1 MKRIAEV
8 VRMLVGLDVHAE
20 TIAVVV
26 AEADGGEVRSL
37 GVIRNRPGSVS
48 KLIRKLGKPEAMKVC
63 YEAGPCGYGLYWQLV
78 GLGVHCDVVAPTL
91 IPVKAGDRVKT
102 DRRDATKLARLY
114 RSGELTAAW
123 VPDKAHEALRDVV
136 RAREAAKKDQL
147 RARHRLS
154 KFLLRKGLRPPEN
167 FKAWSD
173 KYMQWVKALSMSLAA
188 EEAVRRDY
196 VNEVDHAA
204 ARIERLERAIEEAV
218 DAAPKDIQAVIQAL
232 QAFRG
237 LQRLSAATIAAE
249 AGSISRF
256 ARAKQLMGYGGI
268 VSSED
273 SSGERTRR
281 GAITK
286 AGNAHL
292 RRIVVEAAWSYR
304 HKPSLS
310 KGLRER
316 QKDLPPEI
324 CEIAW
329 KAQHRLHKRYM
340 TLLLKGKN
348 KQQVVVAV
356 GRELMGF
363 IWDVG
368 RRVEAAY
375 QKATPET
382 TRAAA

>member
-1 MKRIAEV
+1 MKKIAEV
-8 VRMLVGLDVHAE
+8 VRVFVGLDVHAE
-20 TIAVVV
+20 TIAVAA
-26 AEADGGEVRSL
+26 AEAGGGEVRSL
-37 GVIRNRPGSVS
+37 GVIANRPGSVS
-48 KLIRKLGKPEAMKVC
+48 RLIRKLGNPQAIKAC
-63 YEAGPCGYGLYWQLV
+63 YEAGPCGYDLYWQLV
-78 GLGVHCDVVAPTL
+78 GLGVDCEVVAPTL
-91 IPVKAGDRVKT
+91 IPVKAGERVKT
-102 DRRDATKLARLY
+102 DRRDAAKLARLY
-114 RSGELTAAW
+114 RSGELTPAW

-154 KFLLRKGLRPPEN
+154 KCLLRKGLRPSEN
-167 FKAWSD
+167 LKVWSG
-173 KYMQWVKALSMSLAA
+173 KYMQWVKALTMSLAA
-188 EEAVRRDY
+188 EEAVRLDY

-218 DAAPKDIQAVIQAL
+218 DAAPKEIQAVIQAL

-237 LQRLSAATIAAE
+237 VQRLSAATIAAE

-256 ARAKQLMGYGGI
+256 ARAKQLMAYGGI

-273 SSGERTRR
+273 SSGARTRR

-310 KGLRER
+310 KRLRER
-316 QKDLPPEI
+316 QKGLPPEI

-329 KAQHRLHKRYM
+329 KAQHRLHTRYM
-340 TLLLKGKN
+340 TLMLKGKN

-368 RRVEAAY
+368 RRVEAA
-375 QKATPET
+375 QEKATAAT
-382 TRAAA
+382 TRAAT

>member
-8 VRMLVGLDVHAE
+8 VRIFVGLDVHAE
-20 TIAVVV
+20 TIAVAV

-37 GVIRNRPGSVS
+37 GVIPNRPGSVC
-48 KLIRKLGKPEAMKVC
+48 KLIRKLGNSQAIKVC

-114 RSGELTAAW
+114 RSGELTPAW

-154 KFLLRKGLRPPEN
+154 KFLLRKGLRPQE
-167 FKAWSD
+167 KLTAWSD
-173 KYMQWVKALSMSLAA
+173 KYMQWVKTLTMPLAA
-188 EEAVRRDY
+188 EEAVRLDY

-204 ARIERLERAIEEAV
+204 ARIKRLERAIEEAV

-256 ARAKQLMGYGGI
+256 ARAKQLMGYTGI

-286 AGNAHL
+286 TGNAHL

-310 KGLRER
+310 KRLRER
-316 QKDLPPEI
+316 QKDIPPEI

-368 RRVEAAY
+368 RRVEATQHRANP
-375 QKATPET
+375 ATP
-382 TRAAA
+382 RAAA

>member
-1 MKRIAEV
+1 MRRIAQA
-8 VRMLVGLDVHAE
+8 VRRFLGLDVDAE
-20 TIAVVV
+20 TIAVAV

-37 GVIRNRPGSVS
+37 GIIPSRPASVS
-48 KLIRKLGKPEAMKVC
+48 RLIRKLGDPGAIKAC
-63 YEAGPCGYGLYWQLV
+63 YEAGPCGHGLYWQLV

-91 IPVKAGDRVKT
+91 IPVKVGDRVKT

-114 RSGELTAAW
+114 RSGELTPAW

-154 KFLLRKGLRPPEN
+154 KFLLRKGLRPSE
-167 FKAWSD
+167 KMTTWSD
-173 KYMQWVKALSMSLAA
+173 TYMQWVKTLTMPLAA
-188 EEAVRRDY
+188 EEAVRLDY

-204 ARIERLERAIEEAV
+204 ARIKRLERAIDEAV
-218 DAAPKDIQAVIQAL
+218 DAAPQDIQAVIQAL

-237 LQRLSAATIAAE
+237 IQRPSAATIAAE

-256 ARAKQLMGYGGI
+256 ARAKQLMGYAGI

-273 SSGERTRR
+273 SSGDRTRR

-286 AGNAHL
+286 TGNAHL
-292 RRIVVEAAWSYR
+292 RRIVMEAAWSYR

-310 KGLRER
+310 KRLCER
-316 QKDLPPEI
+316 QKNLPPEI

-329 KAQHRLHKRYM
+329 KAQHRLHKRHM
-340 TLLLKGKN
+340 TLLLKGKS

-356 GRELMGF
+356 GRELVGF

-368 RRVEAAY
+368 RRAEAAH
-375 QKATPET
+375 QKATPAT

>member
-8 VRMLVGLDVHAE
+8 VRMYLGLDVHAE
-20 TIAVVV
+20 TIAVAV
-26 AEADGGEVRSL
+26 AEADGGDVRSL
-37 GVIRNRPGSVS
+37 GIIPNRPGSVS
-48 KLIRKLGKPEAMKVC
+48 KLIRKLGDPRTIKAC
-63 YEAGPCGYGLYWQLV
+63 YEAGPCGYGLYWQMV
-78 GLGVHCDVVAPTL
+78 SLGVHCDVVAPTL

-114 RSGELTAAW
+114 RSGELTPAW

-154 KFLLRKGLRPPEN
+154 KFLLRKGLRPPE
-167 FKAWSD
+167 KLAAWSD
-173 KYMQWVKALSMSLAA
+173 KYMQWVKALTMSVAA
-188 EEAVRRDY
+188 EEAVRLDY

-204 ARIERLERAIEEAV
+204 ARIKRLERAIEEAV
-218 DAAPKDIQAVIQAL
+218 DAAPKEIQAVIQAL

-237 LQRLSAATIAAE
+237 VQRLSAATIAAE
-249 AGSISRF
+249 VGSISRF
-256 ARAKQLMGYGGI
+256 ARAKQLMSYGGI

-273 SSGERTRR
+273 SSGDRTRR

-286 AGNAHL
+286 TGNAHL
-292 RRIVVEAAWSYR
+292 RRIVMEAAWSYR
-304 HKPSLS
+304 YKPSLS
-310 KGLRER
+310 KTLCER

-340 TLLLKGKN
+340 TLLLKGKT

-356 GRELMGF
+356 GRELIGF

-368 RRVEAAY
+368 RRAEAA
-375 QKATPET
+375 QERATAAT
-382 TRAAA
+382 TRTAA

>member
-1 MKRIAEV
+1 MKKIAEV
-8 VRMLVGLDVHAE
+8 VRVFLGLDVHAE
-20 TIAVVV
+20 TIAVAV
-26 AEADGGEVRSL
+26 AEAGGGEVRSL
-37 GVIRNRPGSVS
+37 GVIANRPGSVS
-48 KLIRKLGKPEAMKVC
+48 RLIRKLGNPQAIKAC
-63 YEAGPCGYGLYWQLV
+63 YEAGPCGYDLYWQLV
-78 GLGVHCDVVAPTL
+78 GLGVDCEVVAPTL
-91 IPVKAGDRVKT
+91 IPVKAGERVKT
-102 DRRDATKLARLY
+102 DRRDAAKLARLY
-114 RSGELTAAW
+114 RSGELTPAW

-154 KFLLRKGLRPPEN
+154 KFLLRKGLRPSEN
-167 FKAWSD
+167 LKVWSG
-173 KYMQWVKALSMSLAA
+173 KYMQWVKALTMSLAA
-188 EEAVRRDY
+188 EEAVRLDY

-218 DAAPKDIQAVIQAL
+218 DAAPKEIQAVIQAL

-237 LQRLSAATIAAE
+237 VQRLSAATIAAE

-256 ARAKQLMGYGGI
+256 ARAKQLMAYGGI

-273 SSGERTRR
+273 SSGARTRR

-310 KGLRER
+310 KRLRER
-316 QKDLPPEI
+316 QKGLPPEI

-329 KAQHRLHKRYM
+329 KAQHRLHTRYM
-340 TLLLKGKN
+340 TLMLKGKN

-368 RRVEAAY
+368 RRVEAA
-375 QKATPET
+375 QEKATAAT
-382 TRAAA
+382 TRAAT